1 MQLQS
6 FLRACFALAVLGAAG
21 AALPQMADATRRVAP
36 LPEVQLRALAA
47 QAVNPQAL
55 LVTVPDVTR
64 LDEAS
69 ARERLARVRLA
80 ASRNEQASD
89 RVAPGTV
96 LAQEPRADTKVKP
109 GTAVR
114 LTVAAAPSTVWLP
127 SFVGQPEDVARRS
140 LQDLGGS
147 DNAARLRVLSES
159 QASSA
164 PARDV
169 VRQIPANRNVS
180 RGSTVMLYVS
190 DGSLV
195 IVPPVQG
202 LDERAA
208 RDRLRAAGL
217 GAHRKEAV
225 TADQPAGEVFLQE
238 PRAKT
243 EVRRGSDVMLTIAVA
258 LPPPLVWVP
267 SYVGK
272 QEEEALAALRR
283 LGAEGAAPA
292 LQVRSVERQSIAPAG
307 RVLAQQP
314 EKQNVRRGTR
324 VTLHVSDGSL
334 VKVPEVRQ
342 LTEAEAASRLA
353 RGGLRARAESEISA
367 QHVPGRVF
375 AQIPPPNEQ
384 VARDSQ
390 VTITVAAAVSAAQPT
405 PGGSGPGGA
414 GGTGPAPGSGPG
426 PGDTV
431 VTPEVPPATNPP
443 PVRAWYEAPWALLL
457 AGVAAGMLGTGI
469 VRALRRPRGPGRETV
484 DPRVAAPPPKV
495 RAEWRGPAARP
506 ALSAPQGGPVRL
518 SVTVSA
524 LRASQAPQA
533 FVQRREEETSH
544 A

>member
-6 FLRACFALAVLGAAG
+6 FLRAFCALAMLGTAD
-21 AALPQMADATRRVAP
+21 AALSQAADTTRRVAP
-36 LPEVQLRALAA
+36 SPEVPFRALAA

-64 LDEAS
+64 MDEAS
-69 ARERLARVRLA
+69 ARERLARVRLG
-80 ASRNEQASD
+80 ASRDERTSD

-127 SFVGQPEDVARRS
+127 SFVGQPDDVARRS

-147 DNAARLRVLSES
+147 GGPARLRVLSEL

-164 PARDV
+164 PARNV
-169 VRQIPANRNVS
+169 VRQVPANRNVPH
-180 RGSTVMLYVS
+180 GSTVTLYVS

-208 RDRLRAAGL
+208 RERLRAAGL
-217 GAHRKEAV
+217 GASRKEAV
-225 TADQPAGEVFLQE
+225 TADQPAGQVFLQE
-238 PRAKT
+238 PPAKT
-243 EVRRGSDVMLTIAVA
+243 EVRRGSDVMLTIAAA
-258 LPPPLVWVP
+258 LPAPLVWVP

-272 QEEEALAALRR
+272 QEEEALPALRR
-283 LGAEGAAPA
+283 LGAEGTTPA
-292 LQVRSVERQSIAPAG
+292 LQVRSVQRQSVAPAG

-314 EKQNVRRGTR
+314 EKQNVRRGTL

-342 LTEAEAASRLA
+342 FTEAEATSRLA
-353 RGGLRARAESEISA
+353 RGGLRARAVSEISA
-367 QHVPGRVF
+367 QHLPGRVF
-375 AQIPPPNEQ
+375 AQEPPPNEQ

-390 VTITVAAAVSAAQPT
+390 VTITVAAAVPAPQPA
-405 PGGSGPGGA
+405 PGGGGT
-414 GGTGPAPGSGPG
+414 GGTGPTPGSGPG
-426 PGDTV
+426 PGGTV
-431 VTPEVPPATNPP
+431 TASGAPPLADPP

-457 AGVAAGMLGTGI
+457 AGVAAGMLGMRV
-469 VRALRRPRGPGRETV
+469 VRALRRPRASGQEAIE
-484 DPRVAAPPPKV
+484 PRVDAPPPTV

-506 ALSAPQGGPVRL
+506 ALSAPQGEPVRL

-533 FVQRREEETSH
+533 FLQRREEETSH

>member
-6 FLRACFALAVLGAAG
+6 FLRACFALAVLGAAE
-21 AALPQMADATRRVAP
+21 AALAQAVDTMRRVAP
-36 LPEVQLRALAA
+36 SPEVQLRALAA

-64 LDEAS
+64 IDEAS
-69 ARERLARVRLA
+69 ARERLARVRLG
-80 ASRNEQASD
+80 ASRSEQMSD
-89 RVAPGTV
+89 KVAPGTV
-96 LAQEPRADTKVKP
+96 LAQEPRAETKVKP

-114 LTVAAAPSTVWLP
+114 LTVATVPSTVWLP

-164 PARDV
+164 PARSV
-169 VRQIPANRNVS
+169 VRQVPAHRNVP
-180 RGSTVMLYVS
+180 RGSTVTLHVS

-195 IVPPVQG
+195 FVPPVQG

-208 RDRLRAAGL
+208 RERLRAAGL
-217 GAHRKEAV
+217 GANRKEAV
-225 TADQPAGEVFLQE
+225 TDDRPAGEVFLQE
-238 PRAKT
+238 PSAKT
-243 EVRRGSDVMLTIAVA
+243 EVRRGSEVMLTIAVA

-272 QEEEALAALRR
+272 QEEEAVSALRR
-283 LGAEGAAPA
+283 LGVEGTPA
-292 LQVRSVERQSIAPAG
+292 LQVRSLERQSVAPAG

-314 EKQNVRRGTR
+314 EKQNVRRGTL

-342 LTEAEAASRLA
+342 FTEAEAVSRLA

-367 QHVPGRVF
+367 QHLPGRVF
-375 AQIPPPNEQ
+375 AQSPPPNEQ

-390 VTITVAAAVSAAQPT
+390 VTVTVAAAVSAAQPT
-405 PGGSGPGGA
+405 SGSGGPGGT

-426 PGDTV
+426 PGETL
-431 VTPEVPPATNPP
+431 VTSEVPPATDPP

-457 AGVAAGMLGTGI
+457 AGVATGMLGMGI
-469 VRALRRPRGPGRETV
+469 VRALRRPRPAAREPV
-484 DPRVAAPPPKV
+484 EPRVDTPPPKV
-495 RAEWRGPAARP
+495 HAEWRGPAGRP
-506 ALSAPQGGPVRL
+506 ALSAPQGEPVRL

-533 FVQRREEETSH
+533 FVQRREEEMSH